1 MRISLLLAKM
11 SGTSDGSKSA
21 QPAPQSP
28 QKRWQF
34 IDASNDSSDNLTQV
48 KRHVMQEYMRQ
59 KRREA
64 QRRDGAGDAQA
75 EGKKSQQKKRQ
86 RQKRTQA
93 GKASGTPSGEKD
105 SDRSGI
111 GKQKGKAVSAQDD
124 TQTQDVGP
132 ERSTGADDIEEIDR
146 SFAAG
151 AFDYG
156 PPADPL
162 FASSTSGLFLPYRP
176 FASVGALADAFTPA
190 PSLYSQKSQSYDSL
204 PDAVFSRIQSSASDS
219 RSSSPWSSY
228 PASPPLPSPTPKTI
242 LSAARTDPFDSL
254 PVKLNMEEQKLFD
267 FYVNEM
273 PACSY
278 GTLVRSPKAHNWY
291 TAVFVPE
298 AMKGAVAFQ
307 NTIIVHAANTWAWI
321 RNETETENTLIH
333 RGRAISML
341 RKHLAKNPKDIS
353 DAAIIACMSAAALED
368 FDPRPG
374 HKEIS
379 WMHWRAA
386 REMIRNRGGP
396 AAFENTRLAMLINWQ
411 DYILAGYETNGPSFF
426 FEHNPVLAPIP
437 SEPCSSSKSQESLSS
452 MPSPPYS
459 TSSAS
464 SGHIPSSPTESYYL
478 PRSRQPLSP
487 IEEIQYHCEAFIS
500 FLKRC
505 EHLAIHQRTT
515 PPKTSAPTRHT
526 AFQTGSLLYRI
537 LASPPGRRFTSTGD
551 RKQIISRQASLM
563 MLNAALWDYRFSI
576 HRTEGFLKSLIMK
589 VLESEV
595 DMTGSVEALLQI
607 LLACK
612 DGFTDE
618 PETMVSSPGSSSEY
632 YQDAGPDF
640 SQYSPTATSAS
651 ARPWFIGRML
661 KVAKRLG
668 LESWERLSDVL
679 FSCLTLQV
687 REPVVPSWEH
697 DLRREILE
705 APLTSYVMPALQS
718 RAC

>member
-1 MRISLLLAKM
+1 M

-93 GKASGTPSGEKD
+93 GKASGTPSDEKD

-162 FASSTSGLFLPYRP
+162 FASSTSGF
-176 FASVGALADAFTPA
+176 
-190 PSLYSQKSQSYDSL
+190 L

-278 GTLVRSPKAHNWY
+278 GTLIRSPKAHNWY

-426 FEHNPVLAPIP
+426 FEHNP
-437 SEPCSSSKSQESLSS
+437 ESLSS

-576 HRTEGFLKSLIMK
+576 HRTEVFLKSLIMK

-687 REPVVPSWEH
+687 QEPVVPSWEH